1 MTIDLL
7 QTVRRALD
15 EKWDRP
21 EALRLLLLGMLDHVE
36 GMERLAASRTAPP
49 QPPLSD
55 DFGTEIREVGRP
67 PKPQEPPI
75 RIIKEGHIPPRT
87 DGYVSWW
94 RRLVSGKR
102 SDGVN
107 EDPRVKSAREL
118 YGVDAADYYKAK
130 DREREAGRQFAINV
144 AETVARLK
152 RFVAQYQ
159 RSE

>member
-1 MTIDLL
+1 MGNRKQPTPLPTN
-7 QTVRRALD
+7 QV
-15 EKWDRP
+15 RP
-21 EALRLLLLGMLDHVE
+21 E
-36 GMERLAASRTAPP
+36 PP
-49 QPPLSD
+49 PPPPAKRCPHN
-55 DFGTEIREVGRP
+55 IWARYVGETCVQRCVWCGEEWVVPDARRKFVPVP
-67 PKPQEPPI
+67 PKPPEPPI
-75 RIIKEGHIPPRT
+75 RVIKEGHIPPRT
-87 DGYVSWW
+87 DGHVSWW